1 MNFQPQQQPI
11 SNPSQMQDTVK
22 NIGDSIS
29 SSIQSAT
36 SSIQQS
42 VSGFSDQ
49 AQASIDA
56 GSEASSGFLQSN
68 TLFAKFAFVILI
80 VIVFM
85 FLLSLGIM
93 LIQYFLSPSSNPYLV
108 KGMVDGS
115 AGITIPQDPGNTES
129 ILIKRSNN
137 EENGLEFTW
146 STWIYIEDLQV
157 GDEYQMFQHIFHKG
171 NDSYDTDGVAT
182 VTNGPG
188 LYLKQKVSTEVTDPN
203 TASLYV
209 IMDTKTG
216 KVNNSENALEIK
228 DIPIKK
234 WVNVIIR
241 MKNIVLEVY
250 VNGVVS
256 GRLQFRELPMQN
268 YYDVNVGKNGGIFGK
283 ISNLRYY
290 KEALTIFDIN
300 NIVAAGPDIRTFRFD
315 TKKMTNYNY
324 ISNMWYT
331 NKLY

>member
-11 SNPSQMQDTVK
+11 TNSVQMTENVR
-22 NIGDSIS
+22 NVGDSIS
-29 SSIQSAT
+29 SSILSAT
-36 SSIQQS
+36 DSIKDS

-49 AQASIDA
+49 AQASM
-56 GSEASSGFLQSN
+56 SSTAEMSPGFMQSN

-108 KGMVDGS
+108 KGMVDGNI
-115 AGITIPQDPGNTES
+115 GITIPQDPGNNES
-129 ILIKRSNN
+129 ILIERSNN
-137 EENGLEFTW
+137 EESGLEFTW
-146 STWIYIEDLQV
+146 SSWIYVDELKI

-171 NDSYDTDGVAT
+171 NDSYDVDGVAT
-182 VTNGPG
+182 VSNGPG
-188 LYLKQKVSTEVTDPN
+188 LYLKQKVGTDASAPN
-203 TASLYV
+203 TASIYV

-216 KVNNSENALEIK
+216 KTNNSENALEVQ

-234 WVNVIIR
+234 WVNVVIR
-241 MKNIVLEVY
+241 MKNTVLEVY

-256 GRLQFRELPMQN
+256 GRLQFRELPIQN
-268 YYDVNVGKNGGIFGK
+268 YYDVNVGKNGGITGK
-283 ISNLRYY
+283 LSNLRYY

-300 NIVAAGPDIRTFRFD
+300 NIVATGPDIRTFRFD
-315 TKKMTNYNY
+315 VKKMNDYNY
-324 ISNMWYT
+324 LSNMWYT

>member
-11 SNPSQMQDTVK
+11 TNPSQMQDTVK
-22 NIGDSIS
+22 NIGDNLS
-29 SSIQSAT
+29 SSIQSVT
-36 SSIQQS
+36 SSIQNS

-56 GSEASSGFLQSN
+56 TTEASSGFLESN
-68 TLFAKFAFVILI
+68 TLFAKFAFIILI

-85 FLLSLGIM
+85 FLLSLGIL
-93 LIQYFLSPSSNPYLV
+93 LIQYFLTPSSNPYLV

-115 AGITIPQDPGNTES
+115 AGITIPQDPGNSES

-137 EENGLEFTW
+137 EETGLEFTW
-146 STWIYIEDLQV
+146 SSWIFIDDLQV
-157 GDEYQMFQHIFHKG
+157 GDEYQKFQHIFHKG
-171 NDSYDTDGVAT
+171 NDSYDVDGVAT

-188 LYLKQKVSTEVTDPN
+188 LYLKQKVSTDASEPN
-203 TASLYV
+203 TASIYV
-209 IMDTKTG
+209 VMDTKTG
-216 KVNNSENALEIK
+216 KTYNAGNALEIK
-228 DIPIKK
+228 DIPLKK
-234 WVNVIIR
+234 WVSVIIR
-241 MKNIVLEVY
+241 MKNTVMEVY
-250 VNGVVS
+250 VNGTVS

-268 YYDVNVGKNGGIFGK
+268 YYDVNVGKNGGFLGK
-283 ISNLRYY
+283 LSNLRYY

-300 NIVAAGPDIRTFRFD
+300 NIVSAGPDIRTFRFD
-315 TKKMTNYNY
+315 AKKMSDYNY

>member
-11 SNPSQMQDTVK
+11 TNPSQMQDTVK
-22 NIGDSIS
+22 NIGDNIS
-29 SSIQSAT
+29 SSIQSVT
-36 SSIQQS
+36 SSIQNS

-56 GSEASSGFLQSN
+56 TSEASTGFLESN
-68 TLFAKFAFVILI
+68 TLFAKFAFIILI

-93 LIQYFLSPSSNPYLV
+93 LIQYFLTPSSNPYIV
-108 KGMVDGS
+108 KGMVDGN
-115 AGITIPQDPGNTES
+115 AGITIPQDPGNSES

-137 EENGLEFTW
+137 EKTGLEFTW
-146 STWIYIEDLQV
+146 SSWIYIDDLHI
-157 GDEYQMFQHIFHKG
+157 GDEYQKFQHIFHKG
-171 NDSYDTDGVAT
+171 NDSYDVDGIAT

-188 LYLKQKVSTEVTDPN
+188 LYLKQKVSNDNSEPN
-203 TASLYV
+203 TASIYV
-209 IMDTKTG
+209 VMDTKTG
-216 KVNNSENALEIK
+216 KTYNAENALEIK
-228 DIPIKK
+228 DIPLKK
-234 WVNVIIR
+234 WVNIIIR
-241 MKNIVLEVY
+241 MKNIVMEVY

-256 GRLQFRELPMQN
+256 GQLQFRELPIQN
-268 YYDVNVGKNGGIFGK
+268 YYDVNIGKNGGFFGK

-300 NIVAAGPDIRTFRFD
+300 NIVSAGPDIRTFRFD
-315 TKKMTNYNY
+315 VKKMNDYNY